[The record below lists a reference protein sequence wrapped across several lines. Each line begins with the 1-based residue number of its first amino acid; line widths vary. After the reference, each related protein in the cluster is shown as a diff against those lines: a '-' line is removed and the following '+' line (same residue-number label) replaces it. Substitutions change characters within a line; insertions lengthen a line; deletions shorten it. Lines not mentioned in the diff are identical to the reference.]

1 MFGLKNREQNLP
13 LSSDSSHNILSLL
26 SPSSVNIQLSS
37 CQAAKKR
44 RYDDISA
51 GEGIGGPFDI
61 KVMLFYFNKTTLW
74 LSDIF
79 LATHVKFI
87 KSVPEIST

>member
-1 MFGLKNREQNLP
+1 MFGLENRKQNLP
-13 LSSDSSHNILSLL
+13 FSSDSSHNSLNPL

-44 RYDDISA
+44 KYDDISA

-61 KVMLFYFNKTTLW
+61 KVMLSYFNKTSLW

-87 KSVPEIST
+87 K